1 MKEMLYAVRCLKSNE
16 DMILALAGQFNQRKP
31 EGQTN
36 EFKESRVPLKSQ
48 ILVVVR
54 MNGYRK
60 VPIFKINCSKE
71 FRTRQKVQ

>member
-1 MKEMLYAVRCLKSNE
+1 MTSLIPLLRIDATKGFNT
-16 DMILALAGQFNQRKP
+16 LAKNSWSQRKP

-60 VPIFKINCSKE
+60 VRIFKINCSKE
-71 FRTRQKVQ
+71 FRTQLKVQ